1 MSPEVFAISFGRVK
15 PLVKIAL
22 IIAICLLGLVLAAH
36 FLGIAFKPR
45 PGGDDAAASFNIGKS
60 ETRSSLSSSS
70 TSSSSDNSTF
80 SSRRVL
86 LVAENPHPL
95 SRRIATLLAQKLK
108 DCPQIEQLETTNS
121 PELLAGGTEAPDL
134 FLRLDLVELKEDGIL
149 SHAMKATVAASL
161 ASAPWQSSN
170 YNQDDTTPP
179 LVHFAWDATLDTETT
194 FSGIRTD
201 RYADAARS
209 IADDLAKA
217 IRKQIEDLSTKFPSL
232 PELPPNFYGPYQP
245 VADFDFLREIK
256 ARRAV
261 SYCGL
266 FTHNQTFWQFQTATN
281 PVPQL
286 QHIIN
291 QLEATGWKLAS
302 ASLTNT
308 EAYYIR
314 CRQDDAELEIFR
326 HRADPMSF
334 PPSEQ
339 KAVNLEF
346 IAHYRKPFSKAER
359 EAALEKLFAGQPPIE
374 TLLPFQHS
382 FSPTQRE
389 KFYALVEKS
398 PAASPQGCVQLA
410 DVYLSRKQTNAA
422 MTMLLRAKAL
432 AATVEDA
439 SALESSIEA
448 VAKRISPKKPLKL
461 EVTPETCRDLG
472 FLEIT
477 TGSQTIEQERA
488 PGQPLVFFGSGARGV
503 KVYSLTVAPP
513 QKGAYP
519 WTLVQAEA
527 GSRSSSWSS
536 FDLTSGRDWRHSFT
550 FDKQTL
556 NVIAVPAPGKKQVK
570 FTIRVGQ

>member
-1 MSPEVFAISFGRVK
+1 MK
-15 PLVKIAL
+15 PRVKIAL

-36 FLGIAFKPR
+36 FLGVAFR
-45 PGGDDAAASFNIGKS
+45 PKSGGNDAAASFNIGKS

-121 PELLAGGTEAPDL
+121 PVMLAEGAEAPDL
-134 FLRLDLVELKEDGIL
+134 FLQLDLIELEESGIL
-149 SHAMKATVAASL
+149 SRAMKATVAASL

-170 YNQDDTTPP
+170 YSQDDSTPP
-179 LVHFAWDATLDTETT
+179 LVNFAWNATSDTETT
-194 FSGIRTD
+194 FSGIRSD

-209 IADDLAKA
+209 IADELAKA
-217 IRKQIEDLSTKFPSL
+217 VRKQIEDLSTKFPAL
-232 PELPPNFYGPYQP
+232 PELPADFYGPYQP
-245 VADFDFLREIK
+245 VADFDFLREVK

-266 FTHNQTFWQFQTATN
+266 LTHNQTFWQFQTATN

-286 QHIIN
+286 QHLIS
-291 QLEATGWKLAS
+291 QLEATGWKVS
-302 ASLTNT
+302 TASLTNT

-314 CRQDDAELEIFR
+314 CRQDEAELEIFR
-326 HRADPMSF
+326 HRADQMTF
-334 PPSEQ
+334 PPTEQ

-359 EAALEKLFAGQPPIE
+359 EAALEKLFAGQRPVDA
-374 TLLPFQHS
+374 LLPFQNS
-382 FSPTQRE
+382 FSPAQRE

-410 DVYLSRKQTNAA
+410 DVYLSRKQTNTA

-432 AATVEDA
+432 TATVKDA
-439 SALESSIEA
+439 SALESSIEE
-448 VAKRISPKKPLKL
+448 VASRISPKKPLKL
-461 EVTPETCRDLG
+461 EVTPETCRNLG

-477 TGSQTIEQERA
+477 NMSQTIEQERDL
-488 PGQPLVFFGSGARGV
+488 GQPLVFFGSGTNGV
-503 KVYSLTVAPP
+503 KVYSLTVASP

-519 WTLVQAEA
+519 WTFVQTEAE
-527 GSRSSSWSS
+527 SRSSSWSS
-536 FDLTSGRDWRHSFT
+536 FDLTSRGDWQHSFT

-556 NVIAVPAPGKKQVK
+556 NITAVPAPGRKQVK
-570 FTIRVGQ
+570 FTIQAGH